1 MKKQRVHY
9 INNSGKI
16 TAVIENTKGVTIAI
30 NDNSLTAV
38 SLPVEDK
45 KGLGD
50 QLTKE
55 ERKRY
60 AKDKQK

>member
-1 MKKQRVHY
+1 MTKTKVHY
-9 INNSGKI
+9 IDGLRKI
-16 TAVIENTKGVTIAI
+16 VAVIENAKGITIAL

-38 SLPVEDK
+38 SLPDEDR

-50 QLTKE
+50 RLTKE
-55 ERKRY
+55 EQNRY